1 VDSNEP
7 EKMLGALSGMAVP
20 QNKLFSERSN
30 EPIPDDIRANK
41 KDGDEY
47 DTIGDILRKSG
58 KRKAILIAAAA
69 LFILLMII
77 HGLLM
82 WGGLGSAF
90 DLVFEY

>member
-1 VDSNEP
+1 VDINEP
-7 EKMLGALSGMAVP
+7 EKMIGVS

-47 DTIGDILRKSG
+47 DTIGDILRKGG
-58 KRKAILIAAAA
+58 KRKAILIAVAV
-69 LFILLMII
+69 LFIVLMII
-77 HGLLM
+77 HGM
-82 WGGLGSAF
+82 ITWGGLGSAF